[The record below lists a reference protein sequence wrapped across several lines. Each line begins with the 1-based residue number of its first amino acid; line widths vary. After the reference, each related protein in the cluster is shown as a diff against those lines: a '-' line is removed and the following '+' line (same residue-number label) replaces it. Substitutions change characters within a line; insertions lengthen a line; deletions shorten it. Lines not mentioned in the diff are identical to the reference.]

1 MGRVIAVLDLG
12 AGDGGKGGIIDYLSQ
27 EEIDIAV
34 RFNGSGNAGNS
45 VELDSGKR
53 LKVHL
58 FPAAAFTPGIS
69 CGICNGMVV
78 NVDSLV
84 SEISMIQSVNP
95 DFRFFVDPRA
105 HVVTPYHVFHDREEE
120 RARGKGKIG
129 TTQTG
134 NGPCYSEKS
143 ARRGIT
149 LGDLT
154 LPEKEI
160 MNLIKESL
168 SYKFMKDICHKEG
181 VELKKV
187 VADLRNNALL
197 IQDHFEDGTELLNKA
212 IDRGKSV
219 LFAGAHGTLLD
230 IDHGTYPFVTSS
242 SCAIGGI
249 GTGTGVSPR
258 RITEVIGVVKA
269 YSTRVGSGFFPTEM
283 PEEIAH
289 IVREE
294 GKEYG
299 TTTGRPRRIGWID
312 IPTLSRAIQ
321 INGCDY
327 LALTLLDVLKV
338 VSSIKIGAAYK
349 TKEGKITY
357 SMPIGRHG
365 SDEISDVV
373 MESFQSWKKDIQECR
388 EFDDLPKAAQK
399 YVKRV
404 EELLNVPVKLLS
416 VGSQRSQM
424 IDMRRGH
431 ERQI

>member
-1 MGRVIAVLDLG
+1 MGRVVAVIG
-12 AGDGGKGGIIDYLSQ
+12 INYGDEAKGKLVDYISQ
-27 EEIDIAV
+27 EGIDISV
-34 RFNGSGNAGNS
+34 RFNGGNNAGHS
-45 VELDSGKR
+45 IETDSGIR
-53 LKVHL
+53 HKVHL
-58 FPAAAFTPGIS
+58 FPASAFTPDIM
-69 CGICNGMVV
+69 CGICNGMAV
-78 NVDSLV
+78 NVNSLV

-120 RARGKGKIG
+120 RARGKEKIG

-134 NGPCYSEKS
+134 NGPAYGDKA

-160 MNLIKESL
+160 MDLIKESL

-187 VADLRNNALL
+187 VTDLRKNVSL
-197 IQDHFEDGTELLNKA
+197 IQDYFEDGTELLNKA

-230 IDHGTYPFVTSS
+230 IDHGTYPNVTSS

-289 IVREE
+289 VVREE

-312 IPTLSRAIQ
+312 IPTLDRASH

-327 LALTLLDVLKV
+327 IALTLLDVLKV
-338 VSSIKIGAAYK
+338 VSAIKIGAAYQN
-349 TKEGKITY
+349 KEGKISY
-357 SMPIGRHG
+357 SVPIGRHG

-373 MESFQSWKKDIQECR
+373 MESFKSWNKDIRGCR
-388 EFDDLPKAAQK
+388 RFDDLPKTAQK

-404 EELLNVPVKLLS
+404 EELLNVPIKLIS
-416 VGSQRSQM
+416 VGARRGQM
-424 IDMRRGH
+424 IDMRRSHGC
-431 ERQI
+431 Q